1 MPDVA
6 RILIID
12 DEPDT
17 RANLCDILEMFGYQ
31 AVAVGTSNAA
41 LGRDDLDQFA
51 VILLDRRLPDLKAEE
66 LLPALRERVPE
77 TDVVIVTGHADLEST
92 IEALRLGASD
102 YLLKPV
108 NPDLL
113 HVAIK
118 RSLERRRLENDK
130 RRSEAAFR
138 QLVESAGSAIFIE
151 RLDHSV
157 VYMNP
162 YAERMTGLRA
172 AEILGKSCIDVFI
185 DEQSRPKVLAAFSTL
200 NTTGELH
207 NFEVMVR
214 CRDGGHRWMLC
225 NARLLDDYDGEPAIM
240 SIGHDITARRDA
252 EQGLYLLDAA
262 IANLEEGVIITKVSD
277 EWFSARIV
285 YVNAALSR
293 QMGYDVTEI
302 IGRTPQLFEGNR
314 TDRARLR
321 QLDDA
326 IATGRAITIESVCQR
341 KDGTEFP
348 VEMHLSPVADP
359 HGHRTH
365 TVATLRDISERR
377 RAEERLLQAERLAA
391 IGKAMTGLAHESR
404 NALQRAQAS
413 LDLLAADFEDNPQ
426 ATKLIK
432 RIQVAQDDLHR
443 LYEDVREYARPIRI
457 EPHPCRLDDL
467 LHHAWDELIVKRTN
481 RNAQISEVK
490 KTNDLTCDVEAFA
503 IRQVFRNLLDN
514 ALAACADPVVITVVW
529 SDSVINGMPA
539 LRVSL
544 KDNGPGVS
552 DEHRHQIFDEFFTTK
567 THGTGLGL
575 AISRRFIDTHG
586 GRIEAV
592 DSLPPG
598 LEIAITLPRHIAT

>member
-1 MPDVA
+1 MPDTP

-17 RANLCDILEMFGYQ
+17 RANLCDILDMFGYD
-31 AVAVGTSNAA
+31 AAAVGTSQAA
-41 LGRDDLDQFA
+41 LNRSDLDEFA
-51 VILLDRRLPDLKAEE
+51 VILLDRQLPDLRAEE

-92 IEALRLGASD
+92 IAALRLGASD
-102 YLLKPV
+102 YLLKPI
-108 NPDLL
+108 NPELL
-113 HVAIK
+113 NVSIK
-118 RSLERRRLENDK
+118 RSLERQQLAHAK

-138 QLVESAGSAIFIE
+138 QLVESAGSAILIQ
-151 RLDHSV
+151 RPDHTV

-162 YAERMTGLRA
+162 YAERMTGRQA
-172 AEILGKSCIDVFI
+172 SEVIGKSCISLFM
-185 DEQSRPKVLAAFSTL
+185 DEESAVRVAEAFESL
-200 NTTGELH
+200 KTTGELH
-207 NFEVMVR
+207 NFEVMIR
-214 CRDGGHRWMLC
+214 CHDGGHRWLLC
-225 NARLLDDYDGEPAIM
+225 NARLLDDYDGQPAVI

-262 IANLEEGVIITKVSD
+262 IANLEEGVIITKASD
-277 EWFSARIV
+277 EWFSSRIV
-285 YVNAALSR
+285 YVNSALSR
-293 QMGYDVTEI
+293 LMGYDASEI
-302 IGRTPQLFEGNR
+302 IGRTPQLFEGTR
-314 TDRARLR
+314 TDRSRLL
-321 QLDDA
+321 QLDEA
-326 IATGRAITIESVCQR
+326 ISTVKSITLESVCQR
-341 KDGTEFP
+341 KDGSEFP

-359 HGHRTH
+359 QGHRTH

-413 LDLLAADFEDNPQ
+413 LDLLAADFEDNAQ

-457 EPHPCRLDDL
+457 EPHPCRLDEL
-467 LHHAWDELIVKRTN
+467 LHQAWDELIVKRTS
-481 RNAQISEVK
+481 RETHLHEVK
-490 KTNDLTCDVEAFA
+490 KAQELICDVEAFA

-514 ALAACADPVVITVVW
+514 ALAACSDPVEITVTW

-552 DEHRHQIFDEFFTTK
+552 DEHREQIFDEFFTTK

-575 AISRRFIDTHG
+575 AISRRFIETHG

-592 DSLPPG
+592 NSLPPG
-598 LEIAITLPRHIAT
+598 LEIAITLPRRIL